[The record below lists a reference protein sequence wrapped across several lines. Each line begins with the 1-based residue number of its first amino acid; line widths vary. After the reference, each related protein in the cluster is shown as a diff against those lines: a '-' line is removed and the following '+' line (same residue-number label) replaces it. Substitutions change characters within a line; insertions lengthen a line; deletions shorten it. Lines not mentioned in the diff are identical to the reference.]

1 MRLFPKKSCEA
12 GSFNFN
18 SNALIFSDLTDFS
31 QLPSTAVTEVLMLE
45 MKMAASA
52 KVYLVSG
59 FPRSMRDMAEY
70 SDKVVVN
77 YFRAFFCLQTK

>member
-1 MRLFPKKSCEA
+1 
-12 GSFNFN
+12 
-18 SNALIFSDLTDFS
+18 LTDFS
-31 QLPSTAVTEVLMLE
+31 QLPSAAVTEVLMLE

-70 SDKVVVN
+70 SDKVIN
-77 YFRAFFCLQTK
+77 